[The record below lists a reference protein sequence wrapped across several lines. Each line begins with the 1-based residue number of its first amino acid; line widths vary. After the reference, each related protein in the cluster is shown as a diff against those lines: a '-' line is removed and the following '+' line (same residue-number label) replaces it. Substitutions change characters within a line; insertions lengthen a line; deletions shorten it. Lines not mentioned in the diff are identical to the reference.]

1 MIRGALDAAESA
13 ANGSPTL
20 IFFGDRRVIEPIVRG
35 SRHEAVHAPRCL
47 AAEDA
52 LRLALRGDMES
63 SLRAAMV
70 AVAAGDADAL
80 VSAGSTGALVAL
92 SRHLIGLLPGLRRA
106 AIIKRF
112 AAENDRDFRMLDL
125 GANLRTDATQLHRY
139 ASMGVA
145 AAQAAG
151 VSPANVAL
159 LNIGSELSKGPRVVR
174 DAARLLADDP
184 RIRYVGF
191 VEPHR
196 VFASD
201 VDVVVVEGFAG
212 NIALKTIEG
221 AAALARHLLRRELAD
236 IRPASAGAPSLADAI
251 RRLDRLQD
259 AYNPQRY
266 NGAILLGLREVVVK
280 SHGGA
285 DRQGFAAAVREAMD
299 AVAGAL
305 VEKVA
310 ART

>member
-1 MIRGALDAAESA
+1 MIHGALDAAD
-13 ANGSPTL
+13 GVDGDTPTL
-20 IFFGDRRVIEPIVRG
+20 VFFGDQRVIELIIRG
-35 SRHEAVHAPRCL
+35 SRHESVHAPRCL

-52 LRLALRGDMES
+52 LRPALRGDLDS
-63 SLRAAMV
+63 SMRAAMG
-70 AVAAGDADAL
+70 AVAGGDADAL

-92 SRHLIGLLPGLRRA
+92 SRHLIGLLPGYRRA

-112 AAENDRDFRMLDL
+112 AAENDHAFRMLDL
-125 GANLRTDATQLHRY
+125 GANLHTDAAQLHRY
-139 ASMGVA
+139 ALMGVA
-145 AAQAAG
+145 ATHAAG
-151 VSPANVAL
+151 RSRTNVAL
-159 LNIGSELSKGPRVVR
+159 LNIGSELNKGPTVVR

-184 RIRYVGF
+184 RIPYAGF
-191 VEPHR
+191 IEPHR

-221 AAALARHLLRRELAD
+221 AARLARHLLRREM
-236 IRPASAGAPSLADAI
+236 ASAGPEIANAPSGDFAA
-251 RRLDRLQD
+251 RLDRLQD

-285 DRQGFAAAVREAMD
+285 DREGFAAAVGEAVE

-305 VEKVA
+305 VAKVA
-310 ART
+310 AQT